1 MRGRHVVSAGWWG
14 CVASLLVP
22 ALALA
27 LEAGSSARILHAEVV
42 RPIVSDPGSA
52 SQKTNA
58 SQTRH
63 LRFDAYG
70 RRFEIALEPNTQLKA
85 QLKMSASDSRLELYR
100 GELEGLAGSWVR
112 LAGKNGELSGMIW
125 DGTDLY
131 VVEPA
136 AEIAEALVEPGI
148 SQATGTLIFRLKDTL
163 IESGAASCA
172 AEADGVARK
181 GDEAFQSLLHEL
193 KGTLVS
199 MQGTEAWRG
208 LSLAALADASFL
220 QKSGTASSARD
231 AILARLNNVDGIFS
245 SQLGIRI
252 NVGEVIVH
260 DVTSDP
266 FSNATSPGSLLA
278 ELGRLRKSSQQ
289 LRAHGLAH
297 LFTGRDLDGSTIGIA
312 YLDALCDAEYGAGLT
327 EARSGWLDSLVAAH
341 EIGHNFGADHDGDPN
356 GSCSDTPSSGYL
368 MAASVT
374 GTDQFSQCSLNRM
387 RLSADRASCITAL
400 PPANVAISSEL
411 PEVHEA
417 VGTSFAWSLDVT
429 NAGGLIA
436 RNVRAELT
444 LPPALVVEDAWVV
457 GGSCTSGGGIV
468 QCLLGDLAGGASRPV
483 NLTLRSDVLG
493 VNSVLARVFADNDST
508 TSDNSGEGRI
518 TIDPEADLELTVD
531 APESV
536 RTDASFAVQF
546 SISNRAPIEAAGVR
560 ITIELPASVSV
571 QSASLSAAACNVTT
585 GQIEC
590 SIGTLAAGATVTGEA
605 TLIASSSGTAALLAT
620 VSGDYVDPN
629 GANDSV
635 QLSIAVSGGAPATS
649 EAASDGGSGGGG
661 SMSWL
666 LLGLAALRGLRRKA
680 AGRAT

>member
-1 MRGRHVVSAGWWG
+1 
-14 CVASLLVP
+14 
-22 ALALA
+22 
-27 LEAGSSARILHAEVV
+27 
-42 RPIVSDPGSA
+42 
-52 SQKTNA
+52 
-58 SQTRH
+58 

-70 RRFEIALEPNTQLKA
+70 RRFEIALEPNAPLNAQLKA
-85 QLKMSASDSRLELYR
+85 AAGDSQLELYR

-112 LAGKNGELSGMIW
+112 LASKNGELSGMIW

-136 AEIAEALVEPGI
+136 AEVAQALVEPEL
-148 SQATGTLIFRLKDTL
+148 SQATGNLIFRLEDTL
-163 IESGAASCA
+163 IDSGAASCA
-172 AEADGVARK
+172 TGTDGVARK

-193 KGTLVS
+193 KGTMVS

-220 QKSGTASSARD
+220 QKSGTASSARE
-231 AILARLNNVDGIFS
+231 AILTRLNNVDGIFS

-252 NVGEVIVH
+252 NVGEIFVH

-266 FSNATSPGSLLA
+266 LSSATSPSSLLA
-278 ELGRLRKSSQQ
+278 ELGRLRKSSTQ
-289 LRAHGLAH
+289 LRAHGLTH
-297 LFTGRDLDGSTIGIA
+297 LFTGRDLDGTTIGIA

-356 GSCSDTPSSGYL
+356 GSCSDTPASGYL
-368 MAASVT
+368 MAAAVT

-387 RLSADRASCITAL
+387 RVSVERASCITAL
-400 PPANVAISSEL
+400 PPANVAISSQL

-444 LPPALVVEDAWVV
+444 LPPALVVEDAYVV

-493 VNSVLARVFADNDST
+493 VNSVFARVFADNDST

-518 TIDPEADLELTVD
+518 TINPEADLELTFD
-531 APESV
+531 GPESA
-536 RTDASFAVQF
+536 RTDAAFAVQF

-560 ITIELPASVSV
+560 VTIELPAGVSV
-571 QSASLSAAACNVTT
+571 QSASLSEAACTTTT
-585 GQIEC
+585 GRIEC
-590 SIGTLAAGATVTGEA
+590 SIGALAAGATVNGQA
-605 TLIASSSGTAALLAT
+605 TLMASSSGTAALLAT

-635 QLSIAVSGGAPATS
+635 QLSIQVSGSAPATS
-649 EAASDGGSGGGG
+649 QAATDAGGGGGG

-680 AGRAT
+680 AGRPT